1 MTLYR
6 RLIRTTRPLML
17 ASIAGSAVCSLSG
30 SVVAQ
35 QSMYPASGANVAPGY
50 APGMFPVDAP
60 LALQPIPVNTT
71 AQHSG
76 AGANANQTMPIL
88 SRSASQ
94 DHSKPIQAN
103 RGEYQTVQYQSDVQQ
118 TESSGILNRFGRVFR
133 GRTTAP
139 VDPGMNYPKA
149 SQYPSPPQAPGVT
162 GSTPGQIPGIPSAPP
177 ATMQPGLF
185 QPSPS
190 VNPIVDHVPP
200 APDGGVGMSQQV
212 RVAPPPAPGVQLP
225 PLQNLPELKMIMQG
239 EQKTVQAPPPP
250 QDSYQ
255 APVVSPLVPP
265 APLSASNSMPSLEI
279 KPQALPPVQGIAPGE
294 PMGGAQAQKPV
305 ANILPPAP
313 EGGAAPATPPVATAA
328 VPKATAPKSADPFA
342 DLFPADKS
350 TMAKPTEPAV
360 AAQGVD
366 KPYTG
371 LTLDADVA
379 ILPAKVPDAMPATPD
394 AAPQVATQTPAPATP
409 PVQVAMVDSPQVQLQ
424 NVPTLKLLPVAP
436 PEVTAAKPADQP
448 TLPLE
453 EPKEMKVPALELPSE
468 ESLPKLSM
476 APPVPDAPAVKSNA
490 AELPP
495 APNEE
500 KPAQQSDPKS
510 KFERIAARKN
520 MAGLKGFC
528 PVVLRDQRDLV
539 DSKAEFEVVYN
550 DYTYSFSSKEAMEKF
565 EAEPAKYAPVNSCGD
580 VIHEALA
587 GEALEG
593 SLDYAVWF
601 KGRLY
606 LFSSV
611 ETMETFVAAPSS
623 HAMNE

>member
-17 ASIAGSAVCSLSG
+17 ASIAGTAVCSLSG

-35 QSMYPASGANVAPGY
+35 QSMSPVSGATASGN
-50 APGMFPVDAP
+50 APGMLPVEAP
-60 LALQPIPVNTT
+60 LALQPIPVNS
-71 AQHSG
+71 AQM
-76 AGANANQTMPIL
+76 MPIQK
-88 SRSASQ
+88 ASEPSN
-94 DHSKPIQAN
+94 HSKPIHAS

-118 TESSGILNRFGRVFR
+118 TEPGILSRVGRVFR
-133 GRTTAP
+133 GRTSAP
-139 VDPGMNYPKA
+139 VDPGMDYPKA
-149 SQYPSPPQAPGVT
+149 SQYPSPPPAPGVT
-162 GSTPGQIPGIPSAPP
+162 GVTPGQIPGIPSAPP
-177 ATMQPGLF
+177 AAMQPGLF
-185 QPSPS
+185 HPSPS

-200 APDGGVGMSQQV
+200 APEGGTSLSQQT
-212 RVAPPPAPGVQLP
+212 RIAPPPAPGVQLP

-239 EQKTVQAPPPP
+239 EPKTVQAPPPP
-250 QDSYQ
+250 VQPSYQ

-265 APLSASNSMPSLEI
+265 APLSASNSMPTLEI
-279 KPQALPPVQGIAPGE
+279 KPQALPPVPGIAPGE
-294 PMGGAQAQKPV
+294 PAGGIQSQKPV
-305 ANILPPAP
+305 ASILPPAP
-313 EGGAAPATPPVATAA
+313 EGMAPSASPSVPPAVTPSVTPPAAPSVAAA
-328 VPKATAPKSADPFA
+328 APKSADPFA

-350 TMAKPTEPAV
+350 TAAKPTEPAV
-360 AAQGVD
+360 AAQEVK

-379 ILPAKVPDAMPATPD
+379 ILPAKVPDAMPAAPA
-394 AAPQVATQTPAPATP
+394 AAPPVATQTPA

-424 NVPTLKLLPVAP
+424 NVPTLKLQPVAP
-436 PEVTAAKPADQP
+436 PAVTAAKPADQ
-448 TLPLE
+448 LPIPE
-453 EPKEMKVPALELPSE
+453 EAPKEMKVPTLELPSE

-476 APPVPDAPAVKSNA
+476 APPVPDTPALKPNSIEV
-490 AELPP
+490 P
-495 APNEE
+495 APPSEE

-520 MAGLKGFC
+520 MTGLKGFC

-539 DSKAEFEVVYN
+539 DSKPDFEVVYN
-550 DYTYSFSSKEAMEKF
+550 DYTYNFSSKEAMEKF
-565 EAEPAKYAPVNSCGD
+565 EAEPAKYAPANSCGD
-580 VIHEALA
+580 VIHEALT
-587 GEALEG
+587 GDALEG

-623 HAMNE
+623 HATNE